1 MSPEKPAVPKSE
13 RITIMPSKANE
24 EMEAT
29 QLLAKMKNFYNSLT
43 REMRKVIVGQ
53 AEVIDLIIVSMLCR
67 GHVLLEGV
75 PGLGKTL
82 MFRTLSRVL
91 NLHFQHIQFTPDLM
105 PSDIIGT
112 DIIQNNTETMQREL
126 KFLHGPI
133 FCNFLLADEI
143 NRTSPKTQSAL
154 LQAMQ
159 DKEVSVGGRT
169 YKLEEPFFV
178 LATQNPID
186 QEGTYPL
193 PEAQLDRFMLN
204 IYIDY
209 PTYSEEIEIAQRYT
223 HGEVAEVMR
232 IISREDIL
240 HLQAMVRGML
250 ISDSVL
256 EYVVNI
262 VTASR
267 PKKDNPHPFVKEWVE
282 WGAGPRAT
290 LSLVMAAKARALLK
304 GRLCVA
310 AEDVRA
316 VAPSVLRH
324 RIKVN
329 FSAEAENIS
338 SLQVIQKILETV
350 SEQKKRS

>member
-1 MSPEKPAVPKSE
+1 MSPEKPVSKGIS
-13 RITIMPSKANE
+13 IMPSRQVEGA
-24 EMEAT
+24 EADE
-29 QLLAKMKNFYNSLT
+29 LLAKIKKFYNGIMK
-43 REMRKVIVGQ
+43 EMRKVIVGQ
-53 AEVIDLIIVSMLCR
+53 TEIIDLIIVSMLCR

-82 MFRTLSRVL
+82 MFRTLSKIL

-112 DIIQNNTETMQREL
+112 EIIQNNAETLQREL
-126 KFLHGPI
+126 KFLRGPI

-159 DKEVSVGGRT
+159 DREVSVGGTT
-169 YKLEEPFFV
+169 YKLEEPYFV

-209 PTYSEEIEIAQRYT
+209 PTYAEEVEIAQRYT
-223 HGEVAEVMR
+223 HGEIEAVSKV
-232 IISREDIL
+232 ISREDIL
-240 HLQAMVRGML
+240 GLQALVRGML

-256 EYVVNI
+256 QYI
-262 VTASR
+262 VTIVTSTR
-267 PKKDNPHPFVKEWVE
+267 PRKDHPLPFVKEWVE

-324 RIKVN
+324 RVKVN
-329 FSAEAENIS
+329 FSADAENVTA
-338 SLQVIQKILETV
+338 LHVIQKILEAV
-350 SEQKKRS
+350 SEQKKRA